1 MIFGASAGGLA
12 AALTLTRAVREW
24 WRQGFGRR
32 HVAEKRLQRL
42 GTNAQQDFF
51 EAVLG
56 LPPQIREDLPSGLR
70 RAIWVDRDYVVG
82 AIVETAGAVVGYS
95 IATRNPR
102 FRPRFR
108 SPGGSAVERGLVA
121 KLLKVVP
128 ERIAGRLNWRIL
140 YRVVPDASI
149 RLGRSRFA
157 DLDPQPISL
166 RADWWP
172 KGYSYREAH
181 YYGNPGFYQTTR

>member
-82 AIVETAGAVVGYS
+82 AIVEKAGAVVGYS

-149 RLGRSRFA
+149 RLVV
-157 DLDPQPISL
+157 
-166 RADWWP
+166 
-172 KGYSYREAH
+172 
-181 YYGNPGFYQTTR
+181 